1 MARNDQITNEVF
13 KGMVAELWALRL
25 YANRATLTGTYTM
38 DHDDK
43 VVQVLDPGGAGRD
56 VLLPTEKDGAFYIIA
71 NNADA
76 AEALA
81 VKEDSGTT
89 TIASVAQDGVG
100 IFISDGTGWAG
111 FTVAGVVT

>member
-13 KGMVAELWALRL
+13 KGAVAELWALRL
-25 YANRATLTGTYTM
+25 YANRESITANKTLT
-38 DHDDK
+38 HDDK
-43 VVQVLDPGGAGRD
+43 AVQVLAPDAARD
-56 VLLPTEKDGAFYIIA
+56 VLLPAEKDGAVFIVA
-71 NNADA
+71 NNAA
-76 AEALA
+76 GAFALT